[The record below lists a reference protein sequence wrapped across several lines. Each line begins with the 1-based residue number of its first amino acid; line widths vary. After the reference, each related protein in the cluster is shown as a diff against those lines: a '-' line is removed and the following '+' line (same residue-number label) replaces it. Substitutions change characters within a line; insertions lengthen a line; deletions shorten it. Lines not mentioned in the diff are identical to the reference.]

1 MAQHYDIQNWKK
13 IYKSQLKDCKYQ
25 DRNNTEIINNPNF
38 DKWFP
43 KLEKSIQH
51 WLDYLNLFHMRDMCL
66 EYKEHNPYTYQR
78 YDINKSITILP
89 QEYLW
94 GNFCCQGSCSEI
106 PNIVFKYNSP
116 IKTKLIPLAEEE
128 RICDQSFEV
137 HGIDKKIHKIYLVA

>member
-38 DKWFP
+38 DKWYP

-51 WLDYLNLFHMRDMCL
+51 WLNYLNSSHMRSKCL
-66 EYKEHNPYTYQR
+66 EYKVHNPLNYQS
-78 YDINKSITILP
+78 YFVNKSVTILP

-94 GNFCCQGSCSEI
+94 EEEDEGS
-106 PNIVFKYNSP
+106 NIVFKYTSP

-128 RICDQSFEV
+128 RVCDQSFEV
-137 HGIDKKIHKIYLVA
+137 HGLDREIKKIYLVA